1 MGRFSKRFRS
11 WHVRFVRSIQVW
23 CVLFIACWV
32 TVAQAAVPPIT
43 LDARQWV
50 LIDAR
55 TGEVLASKDAEQPA
69 EPASITKLMT
79 AYVVFG
85 ALRDGRLKLEQ
96 QVPVSTT
103 AWKMGGSRMFIDPK
117 MTPTVEELLRG
128 MIIQSGNDA
137 SVALAEAVAGSEEAF
152 TALMNDA
159 AKKLGLKNS
168 HFMNS
173 TGMPDPQHYMSAHD
187 IALLARAIIEEF
199 PQFYALY
206 SEKEY
211 VFNGIRQ
218 PNRNRLLWLDPSVD
232 GIKTGHTSSAGY
244 CLASS
249 ARREG
254 RRLIAVV
261 LGAPSDEV
269 RVQESLKLLN
279 YGFQFFDAV
288 KLYDANQAV
297 ATLRVWK
304 GVKREIPVGF
314 TTDVVLTLP
323 REDVKHAEAR
333 FIGEEPLLAPV
344 SKGQPVGKVEVSV
357 EGKPLTTLTAVAL
370 DDVPQAGWFG
380 RAWDALVLWIKSW

>member
-1 MGRFSKRFRS
+1 MRFPRT
-11 WHVRFVRSIQVW
+11 IQA
-23 CVLFIACWV
+23 LFAFFLVCWV
-32 TVAQAAVPPIT
+32 AAAQAVVPPIT
-43 LDARQWV
+43 LNARQWV

-55 TGEVLASKDAEQPA
+55 TGEVLAGKDADQPA

-79 AYVVFG
+79 AYIVFG
-85 ALRDGRLKLEQ
+85 ALRDGRLRLDQ
-96 QVPVSTT
+96 SVPVSSA
-103 AWKMGGSRMFIDPK
+103 AWKTGGSRMFIDPK
-117 MTPTVEELLRG
+117 MAPTVEQLLHG

-152 TALMNDA
+152 TALMNEA

-168 HFMNS
+168 HFMNA
-173 TGMPDPQHYMSAHD
+173 TGMPDPQHYMSPHD
-187 IALLARAIIEEF
+187 IALLARAIIDEF
-199 PQFYALY
+199 PQFYKIY

-232 GIKTGHTSSAGY
+232 GIKTGHTASAGY

-249 ARREG
+249 AQREG

-288 KLYDANQAV
+288 KLYDANQTV

-304 GVKREIPVGF
+304 GEKKEVPVGF
-314 TTDVVLTLP
+314 TSDVVLTLP
-323 REDVKHAEAR
+323 REDAKHAQAR
-333 FIGEEPLLAPV
+333 FVGEEPLLAPV
-344 SKGQPVGKVEVSV
+344 SKGQPVGRVEVTV

-370 DDVPQAGWFG
+370 EDVPQAGWFG
-380 RAWDALVLWIKSW
+380 RAWDSLVLWLKRW

>member
-1 MGRFSKRFRS
+1 
-11 WHVRFVRSIQVW
+11 
-23 CVLFIACWV
+23 
-32 TVAQAAVPPIT
+32 
-43 LDARQWV
+43 
-50 LIDAR
+50 
-55 TGEVLASKDAEQPA
+55 
-69 EPASITKLMT
+69 
-79 AYVVFG
+79 
-85 ALRDGRLKLEQ
+85 
-96 QVPVSTT
+96 
-103 AWKMGGSRMFIDPK
+103 MGGSRMFIDPK
-117 MTPTVEELLRG
+117 MTPTVEQLLRG

-152 TALMNDA
+152 TALMNEA
-159 AKKLGLKNS
+159 AKKLGMKNS
-168 HFMNS
+168 HFTNA

-187 IALLARAIIEEF
+187 IALLARAIIDEF
-199 PQFYALY
+199 PQFYKIY

-232 GIKTGHTSSAGY
+232 GIKTGHTASAGY

-249 ARREG
+249 AQREG

-261 LGAPSDEV
+261 LGASSDEV

-288 KLYDANQAV
+288 KLYDANQTV

-304 GVKREIPVGF
+304 GTKREVPVGF
-314 TTDVVLTLP
+314 TSDVVLTLP
-323 REDVKHAEAR
+323 REDAKHAEAR
-333 FIGEEPLLAPV
+333 FVGEEPLLAPV
-344 SKGQPVGKVEVSV
+344 SKGQPVGRVEVTV

-380 RAWDALVLWIKSW
+380 RAWDALVLWLKRW